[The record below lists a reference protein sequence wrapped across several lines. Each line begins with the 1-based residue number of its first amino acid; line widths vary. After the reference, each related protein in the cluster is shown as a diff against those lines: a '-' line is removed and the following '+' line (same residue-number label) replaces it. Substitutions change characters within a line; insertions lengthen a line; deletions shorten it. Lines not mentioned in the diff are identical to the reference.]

1 MCFKLPI
8 SICCHTHDSFHEQ
21 FHACSPQYEK
31 DTRDMSQSF
40 SYSYSFSFEYAPTTS
55 PSLVP
60 AIAPTMQPNLPGT
73 IPVVNLFLVVA
84 GTPEEQFALVS
95 ALVLYFIMA
104 LDVQESDISVDTPVL
119 ERLLHQSR
127 RLADTDQG
135 RLCSSGA
142 PQNST
147 SISIRN
153 YEDAAKVQD
162 SLDGIMNGTISLTA
176 VEGDSTTFPVKDGIC
191 HGETTL
197 SFVPPPADTLN
208 DKNKS
213 SSEPEPLSATYI
225 SLIAVGGV
233 AILCVIIFVARRRR
247 PRSTVVAHN

>member
-1 MCFKLPI
+1 
-8 SICCHTHDSFHEQ
+8 
-21 FHACSPQYEK
+21 
-31 DTRDMSQSF
+31 
-40 SYSYSFSFEYAPTTS
+40 
-55 PSLVP
+55 
-60 AIAPTMQPNLPGT
+60 MQPNLPGT

-119 ERLLHQSR
+119 ERLLHRSR

-153 YEDAAKVQD
+153 YEDAVRR
-162 SLDGIMNGTISLTA
+162 DGILGGLISRQA
-176 VEGDSTTFPVKDGIC
+176 
-191 HGETTL
+191 
-197 SFVPPPADTLN
+197 A
-208 DKNKS
+208 
-213 SSEPEPLSATYI
+213 
-225 SLIAVGGV
+225 
-233 AILCVIIFVARRRR
+233 
-247 PRSTVVAHN
+247 